1 MSLFNRRRSVIA
13 LNDDAIDSIKQE
25 LHSLLE
31 VAASFDRIASNTNGA
46 VISLEGR
53 IRADLL
59 AFVLYLDG
67 IDRGTDPAEIAVVN
81 KIFDIDL
88 WHEDFA
94 MYSQDVASKLF
105 ENTVPPSI
113 LILSEMGKVLQTET
127 SRSTDGETAS
137 QVASRNGVSDI
148 SRELGNGLVNLYALI
163 GSAFISADG
172 TVTRRESEDLIR
184 YVVMTSRAVNGADAP
199 LPKGAAQHTYDAHVR
214 LFGRKPKI

>member
-1 MSLFNRRRSVIA
+1 MSLFNKKRSVVT
-13 LNDDAIDSIKQE
+13 LNNDAIESIRQE

-31 VAASFDRIASNTNGA
+31 VAASFDRIAAKTNGA

-81 KIFDIDL
+81 KIFDIDM

-94 MYSQDVASKLF
+94 LFSRDVANRLF
-105 ENTVPPSI
+105 ETTVPPSI
-113 LILSEMGKVLQTET
+113 LILSEMGKILQTET
-127 SRSTDGETAS
+127 SRSGEGETAS
-137 QVASRNGVSDI
+137 QVASRNGVDDI
-148 SRELGNGLVNLYALI
+148 ALELGNGLVNLYALI

-172 TVTRRESEDLIR
+172 SVSRRESEDLIR
-184 YVVMTSRAVNGADAP
+184 YVAMTGRAVNGAEAP
-199 LPKGAAQHTYDAHVR
+199 LPKGAAQRIYDAHVR